1 MIVRVQ
7 VHVRFPYWRHIH
19 FRNRVP
25 VRNYFRDWFDFHA
38 CLLYEEPELV
48 RGELVLGNPSWRWT
62 GCCYVLGGGGCAF
75 VLVYLEAR
83 HHLIYACVGVVEA
96 QFVNCSAGF
105 PVLKMMFLDV
115 VFEVIPCFVH
125 QICAFSCLYIVFEN
139 SLFVE
144 DNKA

>member
-7 VHVRFPYWRHIH
+7 VHVWFPYWRHIH

-38 CLLYEEPELV
+38 CLLYEESELV
-48 RGELVLGNPSWRWT
+48 RGELVLGNPPWRWT

-96 QFVNCSAGF
+96 QQYGWLCHSRECRSLGMDGN
-105 PVLKMMFLDV
+105 
-115 VFEVIPCFVH
+115 VFM
-125 QICAFSCLYIVFEN
+125 IVEQGGWF
-139 SLFVE
+139 
-144 DNKA
+144 